1 MSPGSAETKD
11 LTRSSWPRK
20 TPARAGAGGFSSGAV
35 LDDRYLIVRLIGRGG
50 MGRVVEV
57 ENLADGVHHALKY
70 CDGSPLGKKRLIRE
84 ARILAG
90 FDHPH
95 LLPVVGSNL
104 SHDPPYFLMP
114 LASSTLEAELGREVG
129 DLSWACGAFRHVC
142 LGVQALHQAGIVHR
156 DLKPANILRLHDR
169 YVVADL
175 GTGKCEP
182 RDSTVLTGTCAI
194 LGTLSYLAPEQLMPG
209 GSRHADA
216 RTDIYQLG
224 KVLYQMIT
232 RRSPAVI
239 DASALPPGLSHI
251 VQRATAARPPD
262 RYPDVAEL
270 LEAVEAYHASPPQVA
285 AGHPGRL
292 VKRLSRTVKRL
303 LEAGLYHGEFQQEIL
318 AALADLDRLE
328 PAEVLGVFDSVP
340 TGLLARLGRERPVLF
355 VSPLCTYARSVE
367 HASSR
372 RHFEYADFVARRMK
386 AVVQASRSPEVI
398 TASLK
403 AILIASVVLN
413 RYAAMAVLRRLL
425 VQIHDVRIAVPVAEM
440 LRAHRDYFHEI
451 APGLNADRL
460 HPILRS
466 VLDELVWIETVSF

>member
-1 MSPGSAETKD
+1 
-11 LTRSSWPRK
+11 
-20 TPARAGAGGFSSGAV
+20 
-35 LDDRYLIVRLIGRGG
+35 

-175 GTGKCEP
+175 GTGKREP

-270 LEAVEAYHASPPQVA
+270 LEAVEAYHASAPCKSRRA
-285 AGHPGRL
+285 ILDG
-292 VKRLSRTVKRL
+292 LSN
-303 LEAGLYHGEFQQEIL
+303 GC
-318 AALADLDRLE
+318 
-328 PAEVLGVFDSVP
+328 
-340 TGLLARLGRERPVLF
+340 LARSSGCSKRGCTTVNSSTKSWPHWPISTGSSLPRCWAYSIPF
-355 VSPLCTYARSVE
+355 PPACSPGWVGNGPFCSSLRS
-367 HASSR
+367 APT
-372 RHFEYADFVARRMK
+372 
-386 AVVQASRSPEVI
+386 PEVWSTRPRAGI
-398 TASLK
+398 SST
-403 AILIASVVLN
+403 
-413 RYAAMAVLRRLL
+413 
-425 VQIHDVRIAVPVAEM
+425 RISW
-440 LRAHRDYFHEI
+440 
-451 APGLNADRL
+451 PGG
-460 HPILRS
+460 
-466 VLDELVWIETVSF
+466 